1 MLVEVSVVEQRYQ
14 AVLGVIK
21 SGRSVVEVAS
31 ARPRRWCWSGV
42 GSIRGG
48 SPAAAARAGA
58 GAGGAVAVSVRGVW
72 AADPVWVDRPGGPA
86 AEPMELWQLDVVGGI
101 GLANGTEVSGVD
113 RAG

>member
-48 SPAAAARAGA
+48 
-58 GAGGAVAVSVRGVW
+58 VRGGCCTSW
-72 AADPVWVDRPGGPA
+72 SRRRWRRCRLGPGC
-86 AEPMELWQLDVVGGI
+86 VGGW
-101 GLANGTEVSGVD
+101 SGM
-113 RAG
+113 G

>member
-1 MLVEVSVVEQRYQ
+1 
-14 AVLGVIK
+14 VLGVIK

-42 GSIRGG
+42 GSIR
-48 SPAAAARAGA
+48 S
-58 GAGGAVAVSVRGVW
+58 GAGGAVAVAVRGVW
-72 AADPVWVDRPGGPA
+72 AAGPAWVDRPGGPPA
-86 AEPMELWQLDVVGGI
+86 RGEPMELWQLDVVGGI